1 MKNQKTAQDTAA
13 ALTTLSQELEQLM
26 QVGLNR
32 AKDTRADAA
41 KFSASCA
48 FERRLVV
55 ENKEFTLANS
65 LESQKL
71 GLVVHKDKKKG
82 SAQINTK
89 SGEAVAK
96 AVDDAMALAAFSV
109 PDEALVMAR
118 AQDAPRVK
126 PLPFMWDEELSN
138 IELGE
143 LQEIMQTGLSA
154 AIKDK
159 RVALDKFDLGCNVSW
174 SGLANSQ
181 GVVQAERQTMVTWSF
196 FGMAVD
202 GSEVS
207 GFDYDVGFAWHRKGL
222 EDRLIQ
228 SAALFAER
236 VTRNLSPQK
245 CPTYKGPVIFSPR
258 AVEDLLV
265 GMILYH
271 ASGSAVMDG
280 KSQWSKGIGTDVLSK
295 LFTLTDDPHAE
306 AMSGATAFDGDGLP
320 TRAQKIVENGK
331 LLTHLHD
338 LYTARRTGAKSTAT
352 SGGPFALAVAGG
364 TAKFQELADAR
375 GEILL
380 VDRFSGNSDP
390 VKGDF
395 SGVAK
400 SSRIYRNGKDAG
412 CVAETM
418 IAGNFFEI
426 AKQLLM
432 ATRETEVVQGS
443 FVSPWIWVDG
453 ISVTGAS

>member
-1 MKNQKTAQDTAA
+1 MKAQDTAT
-13 ALTTLSQELEQLM
+13 ALSGLSAELEKLV
-26 QVGLNR
+26 QVGLDR
-32 AKDTRADAA
+32 AKSTKADAA

-65 LESQKL
+65 LESQKI

-89 SGEAVAK
+89 SGKAVEK
-96 AVDDAMALAAFSV
+96 AVDDALALAAFSV
-109 PDEALVMAR
+109 PDDALTMASL
-118 AQDAPRVK
+118 QDAPRAK
-126 PLPFMWDEELSN
+126 QLPFMFDAELSN

-143 LQEIMQTGLSA
+143 LQEIMQIGLSA

-174 SGLANSQ
+174 SGLANSN
-181 GVVQAERQTMVTWSF
+181 GVVQAEKQTMVTWSF

-202 GSEVS
+202 GPEVS
-207 GFDYDVGFAWHRKGL
+207 GFDYDVGFAWRRKGL

-228 SAALFAER
+228 SAQLFAER
-236 VTRNLSPQK
+236 VTRNLRPQK
-245 CPTYKGPVIFSPR
+245 CPSYRGPVIFSPR

-280 KSQWSKGIGTDVLSK
+280 KSQWTKSVGADVLSQ
-295 LFTLTDDPHAE
+295 LFTLTDDPHSE
-306 AMSGATAFDGDGLP
+306 TMSGATAFDGDGLP
-320 TRAQKIVENGK
+320 TKAQKIVGGGK

-338 LYTARRTGAKSTAT
+338 LYTARRTGAKSTAM
-352 SGGPFALAVAGG
+352 SGGPFALTVAGG
-364 TAKFQELADAR
+364 SAKFEDLASAR

-400 SSRIYRNGKDAG
+400 NSRLYRGGKDAG
-412 CVAETM
+412 SVAETM
-418 IAGNFFEI
+418 IAGNFFDI
-426 AKQLLM
+426 AKQLLQ
-432 ATRETEVVQGS
+432 ATRDTEVVQGS
-443 FVSPWIWVDG
+443 FVSPWILVDG
-453 ISVTGAS
+453 VSVTGAS